1 MHACSGEGSA
11 LKCIHLNLNLNGRQG
26 PNRWRDQLLP
36 EVILNE
42 WIKNKNFPEA
52 DWSRST
58 DGSSDKADGKDH
70 ESDKLYT

>member
-1 MHACSGEGSA
+1 M
-11 LKCIHLNLNLNGRQG
+11 NGRQG

-70 ESDKLYT
+70 ESGKLYT